1 MYELSAAASTAQ
13 STLAPI
19 LVWGLEVIRAFQAWG
34 NPTITA
40 IAKLITN
47 LGGPMPYLAIIPA
60 VLWCVDE
67 RRGFKIGIA
76 LLLSN
81 GINVSIKNALQVP
94 RPFTVDPSVQLT
106 PIHDPW
112 STPSGH
118 SQNTAAFWPTLLLGW
133 KKGARAFAPRLA
145 LAIAIPLLVGLSRIY
160 LGVHYPTDVAF
171 GWALGALV
179 SFSLVFLAPLLK
191 SRYESS
197 EGAVAKVREYFARAR
212 AESGRSL
219 RSLKLAFAGV
229 VAFILN
235 ATSQG
240 DSSMGGALFGFAA
253 GYILLTDRDDGKN
266 TRFCAASGSIAQK
279 AARLVLGIAGF
290 FLLYF
295 ALKRFLPGAQ
305 SPHYELCRFLRYG
318 ILGFWLSALA
328 PMAFLKLKLAGSGT
342 R

>member
-1 MYELSAAASTAQ
+1 MYELSAAAVAAQ
-13 STLAPI
+13 SSPSAILA
-19 LVWGLEVIRAFQAWG
+19 WGLEVIRAFQAWG
-34 NPTITA
+34 NPAITD
-40 IAKLITN
+40 IAKLITKI
-47 LGGPMPYLAIIPA
+47 GGPLPYLAIVAAIF
-60 VLWCVDE
+60 WCVDE
-67 RRGFKIGIA
+67 KRGFKLGVA
-76 LLLSN
+76 VFLSN
-81 GINVSIKNALQVP
+81 GINVSIKNTLQVP
-94 RPFTVDPSVQLT
+94 RPFTVDPAVQLT

-133 KKGARAFAPRLA
+133 KKGARAYAPRLA
-145 LAIAIPLLVGLSRIY
+145 LAIAIPLLVGLSRVY

-197 EGAVAKVREYFARAR
+197 GGAVAKLRDYFARAR

-219 RSLKLAFAGV
+219 KSPKLALA
-229 VAFILN
+229 AAAALILN
-235 ATSQG
+235 ATSHG

-253 GYILLTDRDDGKN
+253 GYIVLTDRDEGGAP
-266 TRFCAASGSIAQK
+266 RFSAASGSIAQK
-279 AARLVLGIAGF
+279 AIRFALGLAGF
-290 FLLYF
+290 FLLYI
-295 ALKRFLPGAQ
+295 ALKRFLPGAN

-328 PMAFLKLKLAGSGT
+328 PMAFLKLKLAGGGK